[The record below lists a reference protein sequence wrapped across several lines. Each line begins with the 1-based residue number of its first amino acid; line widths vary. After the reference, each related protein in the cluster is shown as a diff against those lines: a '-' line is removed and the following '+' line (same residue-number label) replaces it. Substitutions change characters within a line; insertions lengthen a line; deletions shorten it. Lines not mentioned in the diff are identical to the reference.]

1 MYNFNR
7 VGIDKIKLVSFDIKL
22 TNLNDLYKHNNIT
35 ISDSNLYK
43 REFIVNDEIVE
54 IGTIL
59 ISDRLFKLNIG
70 VRREKSGNMIPYQT
84 IEINPAKVL
93 YGENINNISD
103 AKELLEVI
111 SIIEQRL
118 MKYGMEVNLK
128 KSIIEEIE
136 VNNNIKLNEQ
146 FSRYKN
152 VFELI
157 KSVLPKTLIKGATYD
172 DRGLADYTGFKV
184 SNTQISLKFYDKFT
198 ERNMESKFSLL
209 RIEYRFLNRYK
220 VKDVLGFNN
229 VEDLLNNFNKVENS
243 FNVLIE
249 KHIISKVQK
258 KINELSKVMNEKL
271 IEIQSTQRYYIK
283 YLLAIT
289 QDENIFDYEIM
300 VLAINKLETSKG
312 SKSLRKKEVRKLLG
326 EREEK
331 GKSLFFK
338 NIDRLNEIV
347 TKLGFNIV
355 KIKFNMK

>member
-1 MYNFNR
+1 MYNFNK

-22 TNLNDLYKHNNIT
+22 VNLNDLYKHNNIT

-93 YGENINNISD
+93 YDENINNISD
-103 AKELLEVI
+103 AKELLEAI
-111 SIIEQRL
+111 NIIEQRL
-118 MKYGMEVNLK
+118 MKYGIEVNLK

-152 VFELI
+152 VLELI

-184 SNTQISLKFYDKFT
+184 SNTQISLKFYDKFI
-198 ERNMESKFSLL
+198 ERNMESEFSLL
-209 RIEYRFLNRYK
+209 RIEYRFLRRDK
-220 VKDVLGFNN
+220 VKSVLGFNN
-229 VEDLLNNFNKVENS
+229 VEDLLSNFNKVESS

-258 KINELSKVMNEKL
+258 RINELIKSMKEKL
-271 IEIQSTQRYYIK
+271 LKIQSTQRYYTH
-283 YLLAIT
+283 YLLAVI
-289 QDENIFDYEIM
+289 QDENIFDYEIIA
-300 VLAINKLETSKG
+300 LAFNNLDINKS
-312 SKSLRKKEVRKLLG
+312 SKSLRKKEIRKLLKQ
-326 EREEK
+326 REAK
-331 GKSLFFK
+331 GNTLFFK
-338 NIDRLNEIV
+338 NIDRLSEII
-347 TKLGFNIV
+347 TKLGFNKV
-355 KIKFNMK
+355 KL